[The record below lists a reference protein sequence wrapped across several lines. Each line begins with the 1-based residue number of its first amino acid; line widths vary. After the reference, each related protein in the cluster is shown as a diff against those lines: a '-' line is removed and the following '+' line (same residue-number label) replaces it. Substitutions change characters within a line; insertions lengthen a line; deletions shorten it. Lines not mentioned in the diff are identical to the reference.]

1 MILLKANRD
10 VLLKPIQQIA
20 GIVERRHTLPI
31 LSNILIQKKGSL
43 ISFIATDIEI
53 QISAALTNETS
64 TEETSLTVSA
74 RKFLEI
80 LRALP
85 TNDELTL
92 SIQANNRLVIQ
103 QGRSKFSLQTLS
115 ADEFPTILA
124 QADARK
130 HLKISERQLKGVI
143 NLTSFAMAQQDI
155 RYYLNGMLFVFE
167 PGLMQSVTTDG
178 HRLAYAQC
186 ALASQSEQPEQN
198 EEVNEV
204 IIPRKAI
211 NELQKILED
220 TDNEI
225 DVFVGA
231 NQVNFSFRN
240 INIIS
245 KLIEGKF
252 PDYQR
257 VVPTKH
263 SKHFIIDRELFAGA
277 LQRAAILT
285 TDKFK
290 GVRVILTTD
299 QLRISSTNA
308 EQEEAQEDL
317 AVTYSGDPL
326 DIGFNVQYLIDVL
339 ANIKVADIKL
349 SLEDQNSSALISADA
364 IEDYRYVVMP
374 MRI

>member
-31 LSNILIQKKGSL
+31 LSNILIQKTGSL

-53 QISAALTNETS
+53 QISATLPNETS
-64 TEETSLTVSA
+64 NEEAALTVSA
-74 RKFLEI
+74 RKFLDI

-92 SIQANNRLVIQ
+92 SVQANNRLVIQ

-115 ADEFPTILA
+115 ADEFPTISA
-124 QADARK
+124 QKEVKR
-130 HLKISERQLKGVI
+130 HLKLTESQLKNVI

-167 PGLMQSVTTDG
+167 KTLVRSVTTDG
-178 HRLAYAQC
+178 HRLAYAQV
-186 ALASQSEQPEQN
+186 ALSLQSDEAEQ
-198 EEVNEV
+198 VNEV

-220 TDNEI
+220 SDIEI
-225 DVFVGA
+225 DIYVGA
-231 NQVNFSFRN
+231 NQISFSFRN

-263 SKHFIIDRELFAGA
+263 SKQIDIERELFAGA

-290 GVRVILTTD
+290 GVRVILSND

-317 AVTYSGDPL
+317 GVTYTGEPL

-339 ANIKVADIKL
+339 TNIKVKKIKL
-349 SLEDQNSSALISADA
+349 
-364 IEDYRYVVMP
+364 
-374 MRI
+374 

>member
-43 ISFIATDIEI
+43 IAFIATDIEI

-64 TEETSLTVSA
+64 SEETSLTVSA

-124 QADARK
+124 QADSRK
-130 HLKISERQLKGVI
+130 NLKISERQLKSVI

-167 PGLMQSVTTDG
+167 PGLMRSVTTDG

-186 ALASQSEQPEQN
+186 ALAPQTKQSEQS
-198 EEVNEV
+198 EEVSEV

-225 DVFVGA
+225 DVFVAA
-231 NQVNFSFRN
+231 NQITFSFRN

>member
-31 LSNILIQKKGSL
+31 LSNILIQKTGSL

-53 QISAALTNETS
+53 QISATLTNETS
-64 TEETSLTVSA
+64 SEEAALTVSA
-74 RKFLEI
+74 RKFLDI

-92 SIQANNRLVIQ
+92 SVQANNRLVIQ

-115 ADEFPTILA
+115 ADEFPTISA
-124 QADARK
+124 QKEVKR
-130 HLKISERQLKGVI
+130 HLRLTESQLKNVI

-167 PGLMQSVTTDG
+167 PGLVRSVTTDG
-178 HRLAYAQC
+178 HRLAYAQVG
-186 ALASQSEQPEQN
+186 LSSQSDEAEQMS
-198 EEVNEV
+198 EV

-220 TDNEI
+220 SDTEI
-225 DVFVGA
+225 DVYVGA
-231 NQVNFSFRN
+231 NQISFNFRN

-263 SKHFIIDRELFAGA
+263 SKHIEIDRELFAGA

-290 GVRVILTTD
+290 GVRVILSND

-317 AVTYSGDPL
+317 GVTYTGDPL

-339 ANIKVADIKL
+339 TNIKVQNIKL
-349 SLEDQNSSALISADA
+349 SLEDQNSSALISTDA

>member
-1 MILLKANRD
+1 MILLKATRD

-31 LSNILIQKKGSL
+31 LSNILIQKTGTS

-53 QISAALTNETS
+53 QISAALVNEAS
-64 TEETSLTVSA
+64 TEETALTVSA
-74 RKFLEI
+74 RKFLAI
-80 LRALP
+80 LRAIP

-92 SIQANNRLVIQ
+92 SLQANNRLVIQ

-115 ADEFPTILA
+115 ADEFPTISA
-124 QADARK
+124 QKEVRK
-130 HLKISERQLKGVI
+130 HLKITEGQLKNII
-143 NLTSFAMAQQDI
+143 NLTAFAMAQQDI

-167 PGLMQSVTTDG
+167 PEVMRSVTTDG

-186 ALASQSEQPEQN
+186 AINAQEEQ
-198 EEVNEV
+198 VDTAIEV

-220 TDNEI
+220 SDTEI
-225 DVFVGA
+225 DISVGT
-231 NQVNFSFRN
+231 NQIGFSFRN

-263 SKHFIIDRELFAGA
+263 SKHIIINRELLAGA

-290 GVRVILTTD
+290 GVRIILSSD
-299 QLRISSTNA
+299 MLRISSTNA

-317 AVTYSGDPL
+317 AVTYSGEPL

-339 ANIKVADIKL
+339 TNIKVTDMKL
-349 SLEDQNSSALISADA
+349 SLEDQNSSALISTEA
-364 IEDYRYVVMP
+364 IENYRYVVMP

>member
-1 MILLKANRD
+1 M
-10 VLLKPIQQIA
+10 
-20 GIVERRHTLPI
+20 
-31 LSNILIQKKGSL
+31 
-43 ISFIATDIEI
+43 
-53 QISAALTNETS
+53 
-64 TEETSLTVSA
+64 
-74 RKFLEI
+74 
-80 LRALP
+80 RALP

-115 ADEFPTILA
+115 ANDFPTISP
-124 QADARK
+124 QKEMKR
-130 HLKISERQLKGVI
+130 HLRLTESQLKNVI

-167 PGLMQSVTTDG
+167 PTLVRSVTTDG
-178 HRLAYAQC
+178 HRLAYAQI
-186 ALASQSEQPEQN
+186 ALTSQPDEAEQ
-198 EEVNEV
+198 VTEV

-220 TDNEI
+220 SDTEI
-225 DVFVGA
+225 DVYVA
-231 NQVNFSFRN
+231 DNQISFSFRN

-257 VVPTKH
+257 VIPTKH
-263 SKHFIIDRELFAGA
+263 SKHIEIDRELFAGA

-290 GVRVILTTD
+290 GVRVILSSD

-317 AVTYSGDPL
+317 GVTYKGELL

-339 ANIKVADIKL
+339 TNIKVQNIKL
-349 SLEDQNSSALISADA
+349 SLEDQNSSALISTDA

>member
-31 LSNILIQKKGSL
+31 LSNILIQKTGSL

-53 QISAALTNETS
+53 QISAALTNETNN
-64 TEETSLTVSA
+64 EDAALTVSA
-74 RKFLEI
+74 RKFLDI

-92 SIQANNRLVIQ
+92 SLQNNNRLIIQ
-103 QGRSKFSLQTLS
+103 QGRSKFSLQTLN
-115 ADEFPTILA
+115 ADEFPTISA
-124 QADARK
+124 QKDIRK
-130 HLKISERQLKGVI
+130 QLRITEGQLKNVI
-143 NLTSFAMAQQDI
+143 NLTAFAMAQQDI

-167 PGLMQSVTTDG
+167 PRVMRSVTTDG

-186 ALASQSEQPEQN
+186 EINAQEEQTDSAI
-198 EEVNEV
+198 EV

-220 TDNEI
+220 SDTEI
-225 DVFVGA
+225 DISVGTTQIA
-231 NQVNFSFRN
+231 FSFRN
-240 INIIS
+240 IKIIS

-263 SKHFIIDRELFAGA
+263 SKHIIINRELLGGA

-290 GVRVILTTD
+290 GVRIILSAD
-299 QLRISSTNA
+299 MLRISSTNA

-317 AVTYSGDPL
+317 AVSYTGEPL

-339 ANIKVADIKL
+339 TNIKVTDVKL
-349 SLEDQNSSALISADA
+349 SLEDQNSSALMSSEA
-364 IEDYRYVVMP
+364 IENYRYVVMP

>member
-1 MILLKANRD
+1 MILLKTTRD
-10 VLLKPIQQIA
+10 VLLKPIQQIT

-31 LSNILIQKKGSL
+31 LSNILIQKKSSI

-53 QISAALTNETS
+53 QISATLENETHN
-64 TEETSLTVSA
+64 EAEALTVSA
-74 RKFLEI
+74 RKFLDI

-115 ADEFPTILA
+115 ANDFPTISP
-124 QADARK
+124 QKEMKR
-130 HLKISERQLKGVI
+130 HLRLTESQLKNVI

-167 PGLMQSVTTDG
+167 PTLVRSVTTDG
-178 HRLAYAQC
+178 HRLAYAQI
-186 ALASQSEQPEQN
+186 ALTSQPDEAEQIT
-198 EEVNEV
+198 EV

-220 TDNEI
+220 SDTEI
-225 DVFVGA
+225 DVYVA
-231 NQVNFSFRN
+231 DNQISFSFRN

-257 VVPTKH
+257 VIPTKH
-263 SKHFIIDRELFAGA
+263 SKHIEIDRELFAGA

-290 GVRVILTTD
+290 GVRVILSSD

-317 AVTYSGDPL
+317 GVTYKGEPL

-339 ANIKVADIKL
+339 TNIKVQNIKL
-349 SLEDQNSSALISADA
+349 SLEDQNSSALISTDA